1 MDALLDRSQ
10 ASDSHIDDAKAV
22 GVNEYLRSFKVAS
35 YTVKE
40 NEEEEEEEKEEV
52 RIKVGWYFDIDNLH
66 ITFFVVCQKI
76 TSILQICC
84 GILIIH
90 KFFIRTYQKT
100 PIVQY

>member
-52 RIKVGWYFDIDNLH
+52 RIKVGWYFEIDTLH
-66 ITFFVVCQKI
+66 ITFLLFAKR
-76 TSILQICC
+76 TSIPQICC
-84 GILIIH
+84 GVLII
-90 KFFIRTYQKT
+90 RLYLLMSLSALSVTET
-100 PIVQY
+100 